1 MGEVTTD
8 LGKHQH
14 MHDRD
19 DLHAEQVRCS
29 LVSNARRTMYC
40 LFSVLKNLPNRPKSC
55 AISRIHTVLP
65 SIIDIINNYL
75 LVWIFDW
82 YYFILLYVMNRL
94 KENFAKNSKL
104 PSKDSVRRSRPSPR
118 ERSSLTLPSESW
130 DSTEPHSEVQCCCSP
145 PVDVWS
151 TSQNGYMV
159 FFCL

>member
-1 MGEVTTD
+1 MTETICMLNRSDVVSYQMLVVQCT
-8 LGKHQH
+8 
-14 MHDRD
+14 
-19 DLHAEQVRCS
+19 ACS
-29 LVSNARRTMYC
+29 VYLRICLIGQNLV
-40 LFSVLKNLPNRPKSC
+40 
-55 AISRIHTVLP
+55 RIHTVLP

-82 YYFILLYVMNRL
+82 SYFILLYVMNRL

-145 PVDVWS
+145 PADVWS